1 MKSIFKKYSYL
12 LAFLLLPILVVL
24 NRIVTLFD
32 EMALIIGLVIL
43 FIYIVVI
50 KLRKTDDTTA

>member
-1 MKSIFKKYSYL
+1 M
-12 LAFLLLPILVVL
+12 AFLLLPILVVL

-43 FIYIVVI
+43 FIYIIVI
-50 KLRKTDDTTA
+50 KFRKTDDTTA